1 MAGQLDT
8 LLKSVAKQV
17 VADLGSS
24 LDSSIVYTKKASG
37 SYNTATGV
45 YSTSDTTYSIK
56 APVEFVQSTED
67 DGRERREAKVYI
79 TPDLI
84 GDNQPDFQDE
94 VTTKILSSINSEL
107 TLFEIDQTL
116 SKRTKNLDAW
126 QYYLKALNRYYK
138 MNKSKRNSY
147 IKVLWLQ

>member
-1 MAGQLDT
+1 MAGQLDS
-8 LLKSVAKQV
+8 LLKNVAKQIV
-17 VADLGSS
+17 SDLGNSF
-24 LDSSIVYTKKASG
+24 DSSIVYTKKASG

-84 GDNQPDFQDE
+84 GDSQPNFQDE
-94 VTTKILSSINSEL
+94 ITL
-107 TLFEIDQTL
+107 TYAGSTRVGQIVNIDTRQGGQTYLFTL
-116 SKRTKNLDAW
+116 LVRF
-126 QYYLKALNRYYK
+126 
-138 MNKSKRNSY
+138 
-147 IKVLWLQ
+147 